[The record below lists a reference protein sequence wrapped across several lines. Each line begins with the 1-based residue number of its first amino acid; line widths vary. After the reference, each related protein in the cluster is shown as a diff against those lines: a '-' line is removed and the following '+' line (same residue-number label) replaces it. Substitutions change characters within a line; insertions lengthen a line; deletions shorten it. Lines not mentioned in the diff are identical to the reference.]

1 MDGAKSASK
10 QPAQPLG
17 IGRTSGGWLRWA
29 LLSLLLL
36 PGLFLFVWLRST
48 EHKDT
53 ASAPERPAAIS
64 PPGLP
69 IEHAAYVNNKQC
81 LSCHADQAAQW
92 KDSHHAK
99 AMAPASKE
107 SVRGDFNNTEFKHQ
121 GVRTRFYM
129 REGKFFVN
137 TDGPDGKLA
146 DFEIKYTFG
155 VEPLQQYLIEMPGGR
170 LQPLQI
176 AWDAPKRQWFHL
188 LPKEKAPAGDV
199 LHWTG
204 RYQTANTMCIGC
216 HTTNYQ
222 KNYDA
227 KTDSFASRWSEPNVS
242 CQACHG
248 PGKPHVEWAALKA
261 AGKAPTAIANYGLNV
276 DTKIKDGAKQGEVCT
291 SCHARRTELDGK
303 PFAGQPLLDNVLPT
317 LLTTGLYHADG
328 QQLDEVFVDGSFRQS
343 KMHQM
348 GVTCINC
355 HNAHTGKAKLP
366 GNQLC
371 LQCHAPAATPKTA
384 ENQSFASARGEY
396 DGPAHHFHKQG
407 SAGAQCVAC
416 HMPSTN
422 YMQIQARP
430 DHSLRIPRPD
440 LSVKLGTPN
449 ACTQCHAD
457 KPAKWAADW
466 VQQWYPNKQRPHFG
480 ETFAAARAGKVE
492 AMPGLIDLAANLS
505 QPSIVRATALAE
517 LRYASELG
525 LDIKMDATRDKNP
538 EIRAAAADSL
548 EAAPAA
554 LRLAALGP
562 LLSDSVRAVRIAA
575 ARSLSSLPAGQV
587 GISLKPA
594 FDAALAE
601 YIATQSMSLDM
612 PGAQLNLAVIQQN
625 LGATDLAEQHYFQAL
640 KIDPDFTP
648 ARANLAQLYSGTGR
662 NDKAETVLLEGLKRM
677 PELGE
682 LQYSLGL
689 LLAEEKRMPEA
700 AAALAKAAKL
710 MPQRAQVHYNLGLVR
725 QGQGQMRQAEVALLK
740 AQQLEPR
747 DPTKAYALAVLYH
760 QSGQG
765 AKALRWAET
774 LRQPGRPD
782 PQLEQFIA
790 RLKAMP

>member
-1 MDGAKSASK
+1 KAAPLSPAKRL
-10 QPAQPLG
+10 LG
-17 IGRTSGGWLRWA
+17 
-29 LLSLLLL
+29 LLLVAVLLTLAVAWWFLSQLKPAPSATSATAVATTGTAL
-36 PGLFLFVWLRST
+36 PVG
-48 EHKDT
+48 
-53 ASAPERPAAIS
+53 
-64 PPGLP
+64 
-69 IEHAAYVNNKQC
+69 HAAYVDNKQC
-81 LSCHADQAAQW
+81 LSCHADQAKQW
-92 KDSHHAK
+92 QGSHHAK
-99 AMAPASKE
+99 AMAPAGPDT
-107 SVRGDFNNTEFKHQ
+107 VRGDFNNTEFKHQ
-121 GVRTRFYM
+121 GIKTRFFM

-146 DFEIKYTFG
+146 DFEIKYAFG
-155 VEPLQQYLIEMPGGR
+155 HDPLQQYLIEMPGGR

-227 KTDSFASRWSEPNVS
+227 KTDMFASRWSEPNVS

-261 AGKAPTAIANYGLNV
+261 TGKAPTAVANYGLNV
-276 DTKIKDGAKQGEVCT
+276 DTKVKDGAKQGEVCT

-303 PFAGQPLLDNVLPT
+303 PFAGQPVMDNVLPT
-317 LLTTGLYHADG
+317 LLTSGLYHADG
-328 QQLDEVFVDGSFRQS
+328 QQQDEVFVDGSFRQS

-355 HNAHTGKAKLP
+355 HNAHTGKVKLP

-371 LQCHAPAATPKTA
+371 LQCHAPAAASST
-384 ENQSFASARGEY
+384 NQSFPSAAGNY
-396 DGPAHHFHKQG
+396 DMPAHHFHKQG

-416 HMPSTN
+416 HMPATKF
-422 YMQIQARP
+422 MQIQARP

-457 KPAKWAADW
+457 KPAQWAADW
-466 VQQWYPNKQRPHFG
+466 VQKWYPGKQRPHFA
-480 ETFAAARAGKVE
+480 ETFAAARAGKAE
-492 AMPGLIDLAANLS
+492 AAPGLVELAANLS

-517 LRYASELG
+517 MRHAAELG
-525 LDIKMDATRDKNP
+525 LDAKMDASRDKNP
-538 EIRAAAADSL
+538 EVRAAAADSL

-554 LRLAALGP
+554 QRLAALGP
-562 LLSDSVRAVRIAA
+562 LLSDPVRAVRIAA
-575 ARSLSSLPAGQV
+575 ARSLSSLLPN
-587 GISLKPA
+587 GIGAALKPA

-601 YIATQSMSLDM
+601 YIATQNVSLDM
-612 PGAQLNLAVIQQN
+612 PGAQLNLAVIRQN
-625 LGATDLAEQHYFQAL
+625 QGANDQAEQHYLSAL

-648 ARANLAQLYSGTGR
+648 ARANLSQLYSATGR
-662 NDKAETVLLEGLKRM
+662 NPKAEAVLVEGLTRM
-677 PELGE
+677 PALGE

-689 LLAEEKRMPEA
+689 LLAEEQRMPEA
-700 AAALAKAAKL
+700 ATALTRAAKL
-710 MPQRAQVHYNLGLVR
+710 LPERAKVFYNLGLVH
-725 QGQGQMRQAEVALLK
+725 QGLGQRKPAEAALLT
-740 AQQLEPR
+740 AQKLAPA
-747 DPTKAYALAVLYH
+747 DPSMAYALAVFYA
-760 QSGQG
+760 QG
-765 AKALRWAET
+765 GKPELALPWAEKM
-774 LRQPGRPD
+774 RRPGAPD

-790 RLKAMP
+790 RLKGGG

>member
-1 MDGAKSASK
+1 MSKKTVASPTTPPRAHKRAWIIGMMAFASMLGLAAWWWLSALNSP
-10 QPAQPLG
+10 PAQ
-17 IGRTSGGWLRWA
+17 
-29 LLSLLLL
+29 LLQ
-36 PGLFLFVWLRST
+36 
-48 EHKDT
+48 T
-53 ASAPERPAAIS
+53 AAAGAS
-64 PPGLP
+64 MPVG
-69 IEHAAYVNNKQC
+69 HAAYVDNKQC
-81 LSCHADQAAQW
+81 LSCHADQAKQW
-92 KDSHHAK
+92 EGSHHAK
-99 AMAPASKE
+99 AMAAASPE

-121 GVRTRFYM
+121 GIKTRFFM

-146 DFEIKYTFG
+146 DFEIKYAFG
-155 VEPLQQYLIEMPGGR
+155 HDPLQQYLIEMPGGR

-176 AWDAPKRQWFHL
+176 AWDAPKKQWFHL

-216 HTTNYQ
+216 HTTNFE

-227 KTDSFASRWSEPNVS
+227 KTDTFASRWSEPNVS

-248 PGKPHVEWAALKA
+248 PGKSHVEWAALKA
-261 AGKAPTAIANYGLNV
+261 AGKAPTSVANYGLNV
-276 DTKIKDGAKQGEVCT
+276 DTKVQDGAKQGEICV

-317 LLTTGLYHADG
+317 LLTSGLYHADG
-328 QQLDEVFVDGSFRQS
+328 QQQDEVFVDGSFRQS

-355 HNAHTGKAKLP
+355 HNAHTGKVKLP

-371 LQCHAPAATPKTA
+371 LQCHAPAASPKPA
-384 ENQSFASARGEY
+384 QNQKFASASGEY

-449 ACTQCHAD
+449 ACTQCHSD
-457 KPAKWAADW
+457 KPAQWAADW
-466 VQQWYPNKQRPHFG
+466 VLKWYGPKSSSQRPHFA
-480 ETFAAARAGKVE
+480 ETLSAARAGKAE
-492 AMPGLIDLAANLS
+492 ATPGLIELAANLS

-517 LRYASELG
+517 LRYAADVG
-525 LDIKMDATRDKNP
+525 LDIKMDASRDKSP
-538 EIRAAAADSL
+538 EVRAASADSL

-554 LRLAALGP
+554 QRLATLGP
-562 LLSDSVRAVRIAA
+562 MLSDPVRAVRIAA
-575 ARSLSSLPAGQV
+575 ARSLSSLPANEIGF
-587 GISLKPA
+587 SLKPA

-601 YIATQSMSLDM
+601 YIATQNVSLDM
-612 PGAQLNLAVIQQN
+612 PGAQLNLAVIRQN
-625 LGATDLAEQHYFQAL
+625 QGANDLAEQHYLTAL

-648 ARANLAQLYSGTGR
+648 ARANLSQLYSATGR
-662 NDKAETVLLEGLKRM
+662 NAKAEAVLVEGLTRM
-677 PELGE
+677 PALGE

-700 AAALAKAAKL
+700 ATALTRAAKL
-710 MPQRAQVHYNLGLVR
+710 LPERAKVHYNLGLVH
-725 QGQGQMRQAEVALLK
+725 QGLGQRKQAESALLT
-740 AQQLEPR
+740 AQKLEPA
-747 DPTKAYALAVLYH
+747 DPSMAYALAVFYA
-760 QSGQG
+760 QGGQR
-765 AKALRWAET
+765 AQAIQWAEKM
-774 LRQPGRPD
+774 RRPGAPD
-782 PQLEQFIA
+782 AQLEQFIA
-790 RLKAMP
+790 RLKRGE